1 MSHPRLLSGFV
12 LTTLLSTAALF
23 AAGEATPPFGIEIVD
38 EQAGRGVPLVELK
51 TVNGIR
57 YWTDSAGLAAIPDA
71 DLVGQEVYFGISS
84 HGYEAQKDGFGFPGV
99 RLKVEPGK
107 VAQVKIKRTN
117 LAERLYRITGSG
129 IYADAL
135 LLGRKPPIHSP
146 LLSAQVVGCDSVQN
160 AVYQGKL
167 FWIWGDT
174 LQVSYPLGNFNATGA
189 TTPLPGKDGLAPE
202 TGIDLTY
209 FRNDKGFVKGMA
221 PVPGE
226 GPTWLTGMFTL
237 KSGEKEE
244 LYAGYMKIRPPL
256 EVYEKGLVRFDDAKT
271 EFERVVVFPREASLW
286 PNGHAAV
293 REDGGSSYV
302 YFGDPFPLL
311 RVPATSAAIR
321 DPAKYEAYTCLA
333 TGSSVKFPIVER
345 DAQGKPK
352 YEWRKATPPLIPE
365 DEEALIRRGKL
376 KRDEAMFRFVD
387 PARNRPVV
395 MHRGTVHWNEF
406 RKRWIMIATEIGGTS
421 QLGEVWYSEAES
433 PLGPWTWATKI
444 VTHKKYSFYNPV
456 HHPEFDQEGG
466 KRIYFEGTYTTSFS
480 GNEEQTPRYEYN
492 QVMYRL
498 DLSDPRLRP
507 SAP

>member
-1 MSHPRLLSGFV
+1 MLRPRFV
-12 LTTLLSTAALF
+12 AGIILATLLTAAALLAEE
-23 AAGEATPPFGIEIVD
+23 AAMPFGIEVVD
-38 EQAGRGVPLVELK
+38 EQTGRGVPLVELK

-71 DLVGQEVYFGISS
+71 DLVGQSVYFGVSS
-84 HGYEAQKDGFGFPGV
+84 HGYEFAKDGFGFSGA

-107 VAQVKIKRTN
+107 IAQVKIKRTN
-117 LAERLYRITGSG
+117 IAERLYRVTGSG
-129 IYADAL
+129 IYADSL
-135 LLGRKPPIHSP
+135 LLGRKPPIQSP
-146 LLSAQVVGCDSVQN
+146 LLNAQVVGCDSVQN
-160 AVYQGKL
+160 AVYGGKL

-189 TTPLPGKDGLAPE
+189 TTSLPGKNGLAPE
-202 TGIDLTY
+202 TGIDLQY
-209 FRNDKGFVKGMA
+209 FKDDKGFVKGMA

-226 GPTWLTGMFTL
+226 GPTWLTGLVTI

-256 EVYEKGLVRFDDAKT
+256 AVYEKGLVRFDDAKGA
-271 EFERVVVFPREASLW
+271 FERLATFPLDAPLW
-286 PNGHAAV
+286 PSGHAVV
-293 REDGGSSYV
+293 REDYV
-302 YFGDPFPLL
+302 YFGDPFPLM
-311 RVPATSAAIR
+311 RVPATAAALR

-333 TGSSVKFPIVER
+333 TGSNVKFPIVER
-345 DAQGKPK
+345 DAQGKLK
-352 YEWRKATPPLIPE
+352 YEWRKGTPPLIPE

-387 PARNRPVV
+387 PVRNRPVV

-421 QLGEVWYSEAES
+421 QLGDVWYSEAES
-433 PLGPWTWATKI
+433 PLGPWTWATK
-444 VTHKKYSFYNPV
+444 VATHQRYSFYNPV
-456 HHPEFDQEGG
+456 HHAEFDQDGG

-480 GNEEQTPRYEYN
+480 GSEEQTPRYEYN

-507 SAP
+507 